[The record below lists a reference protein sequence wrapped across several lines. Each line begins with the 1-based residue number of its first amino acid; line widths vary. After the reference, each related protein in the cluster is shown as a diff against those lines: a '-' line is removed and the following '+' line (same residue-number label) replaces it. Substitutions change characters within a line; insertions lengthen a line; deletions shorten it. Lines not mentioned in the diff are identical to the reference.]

1 MVEFRTGG
9 VGVLDASTGKSSDS
23 DDCERVS
30 KLSIGLIGFI
40 SISSFECIS
49 VCCGRPAERQW
60 QKDISIMNCMAWQLL
75 RLVIGEKSVDKL
87 ELTAIIVA
95 GATAAA
101 VVAVIVFHIS
111 TA

>member
-1 MVEFRTGG
+1 
-9 VGVLDASTGKSSDS
+9 
-23 DDCERVS
+23 
-30 KLSIGLIGFI
+30 
-40 SISSFECIS
+40 
-49 VCCGRPAERQW
+49 
-60 QKDISIMNCMAWQLL
+60 MNCMAWQLL

>member
-1 MVEFRTGG
+1 MAKGYIDHELHGM
-9 VGVLDASTGKSSDS
+9 A
-23 DDCERVS
+23 
-30 KLSIGLIGFI
+30 I
-40 SISSFECIS
+40 
-49 VCCGRPAERQW
+49 AETCDW
-60 QKDISIMNCMAWQLL
+60 
-75 RLVIGEKSVDKL
+75 GKSVDKL

>member
-1 MVEFRTGG
+1 MEFRTGG

-40 SISSFECIS
+40 SISSFECVVS
-49 VCCGRPAERQW
+49 VCCGRPKRKRQYGSQSECALTSGDRHALELDFEDAET
-60 QKDISIMNCMAWQLL
+60 
-75 RLVIGEKSVDKL
+75 
-87 ELTAIIVA
+87 ELTAVA
-95 GATAAA
+95 VVAEAAA
-101 VVAVIVFHIS
+101 AVAVIVFHIS

>member
-1 MVEFRTGG
+1 MNVECKAVLAKLPPSDDNAPPSGMFMVEFRTGG

-49 VCCGRPAERQW
+49 VCCGRPAERDNG
-60 QKDISIMNCMAWQLL
+60 KRIYRS
-75 RLVIGEKSVDKL
+75 
-87 ELTAIIVA
+87 
-95 GATAAA
+95 
-101 VVAVIVFHIS
+101 
-111 TA
+111 